1 MGFLISSWIVHIA
14 TPSQPNSILP
24 SVPTTLRWNECS
36 WGFTVRPRH
45 GTTWASNGY
54 VWRCGVMLHPLTKSN
69 IQQNPAILLL
79 KISDGSC
86 LEDVTHKK
94 IWMLN
99 EVTPL
104 DSSFSLLIFV
114 R

>member
-1 MGFLISSWIVHIA
+1 
-14 TPSQPNSILP
+14 
-24 SVPTTLRWNECS
+24 
-36 WGFTVRPRH
+36 
-45 GTTWASNGY
+45 
-54 VWRCGVMLHPLTKSN
+54 MLHPLTKSN